1 MNPAFSESLRQTP
14 PAVTVVV
21 NSTKWLM
28 LIVYLVIA
36 LFPMVWLGI
45 SSFKTNF
52 EIETAPFSLPAVWQF
67 ENYANAIS
75 VSGLPQFFLNSVLVA
90 AVATTVNLLVTSMGS
105 FVIARERFPF
115 RGLIFTI
122 ITAGVLVPIVSFMV
136 PYYALITALGIY
148 DTLFALI
155 ITYAAINIP
164 ISTFLVSSFMTT
176 IPRELEDSA
185 AIDGCSFVQR
195 FWRIIMPLSRAG
207 LVTAGTFGFIYAWNE
222 FIYALLLTS
231 SQSARTVQL
240 AIRFFT
246 SQFRTDYAGLFAAII
261 LTMVPTVL
269 VYVFLHDRII
279 SGLTAGAVKG

>member
-1 MNPAFSESLRQTP
+1 M
-14 PAVTVVV
+14 
-21 NSTKWLM
+21 
-28 LIVYLVIA
+28 
-36 LFPMVWLGI
+36 
-45 SSFKTNF
+45 
-52 EIETAPFSLPAVWQF
+52 
-67 ENYANAIS
+67 
-75 VSGLPQFFLNSVLVA
+75 
-90 AVATTVNLLVTSMGS
+90 
-105 FVIARERFPF
+105 
-115 RGLIFTI
+115 

-185 AIDGCSFVQR
+185 AIDGGSFVQR
-195 FWRIIMPLSRAG
+195 FWKIIMPLSRAG